1 MVGGFD
7 NAGHYAFVL
16 SDNLKK
22 YGMVKQIVGTEQN
35 IVIYKSMGYWLKRDL
50 CHLVCDMK

>member
-35 IVIYKSMGYWLKRDL
+35 IVIFKSIRYQLKRN
-50 CHLVCDMK
+50 CDI

>member
-7 NAGHYAFVL
+7 NAGHYAFAL

-35 IVIYKSMGYWLKRDL
+35 IVIYKSIRHRLKRDL
-50 CHLVCDMK
+50 RHLVCNVK